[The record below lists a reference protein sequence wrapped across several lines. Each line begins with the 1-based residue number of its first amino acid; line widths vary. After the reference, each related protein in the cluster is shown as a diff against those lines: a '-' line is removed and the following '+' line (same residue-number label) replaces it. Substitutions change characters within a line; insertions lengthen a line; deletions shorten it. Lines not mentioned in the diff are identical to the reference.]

1 MILTSTLTYYARARN
16 CTEMAT
22 NKLQCRICGLVL
34 LSLKLYVSHL
44 RLVHAKDLN
53 FNIMCGVS
61 GCREVFRAFS
71 AFNSHIYRHHREAI
85 GIGSATEQE
94 LERSTSPLHS
104 ASEYEAE
111 SVAAAAACNRDPP
124 TACSTSER
132 CRQKHERRGCQ
143 ILLTLREGRQIS
155 EAAIDDVISGCKS
168 LCQHTIMAMKGK
180 VLDHVAEAGIELP
193 GLHDIIDTKYNPFD
207 GIDTNYLFER
217 FCVEHLGCLVSQL
230 PLLLM
235 LVCKHYIAGIY

>member
-1 MILTSTLTYYARARN
+1 
-16 CTEMAT
+16 MAT
-22 NKLQCRICGLVL
+22 NQLQCRICGLVL

-44 RLVHAKDLN
+44 RLVHAKDPN
-53 FNIMCGVS
+53 FNVMCGVS

-85 GIGSATEQE
+85 GIGSAMEQQ
-94 LERSTSPLHS
+94 LASATSPLHS

-111 SVAAAAACNRDPP
+111 SVAAAACDCDPP
-124 TACSTSER
+124 TTPVSVEVVRKNIKEEAAR
-132 CRQKHERRGCQ
+132 F
-143 ILLTLREGRQIS
+143 LLTLREGRQIS
-155 EAAIDDVISGCKS
+155 QAAINDVVSGCKS
-168 LCQHTIMAMKGK
+168 LCQHTIVAMKGK

-217 FCVEHLGCLVSQL
+217 FCVEHLGCLVSHAATSVIN
-230 PLLLM
+230 
-235 LVCKHYIAGIY
+235 VCKHWDMLALWIYVLLIKIL

>member
-1 MILTSTLTYYARARN
+1 MCARARN

-22 NKLQCRICGLVL
+22 NKLQCQICGLVL

-85 GIGSATEQE
+85 GIGSTTEQE
-94 LERSTSPLHS
+94 LESLTSPLHS

-124 TACSTSER
+124 TAAPVSVVGRNMKEEAAR
-132 CRQKHERRGCQ
+132 F
-143 ILLTLREGRQIS
+143 LLTLREGRQIS
-155 EAAIDDVISGCKS
+155 QAAIDDVISGCKS

-217 FCVEHLGCLVSQL
+217 FCVEHLGYLVSQL

>member
-1 MILTSTLTYYARARN
+1 MCARARN

-22 NKLQCRICGLVL
+22 NKLQCQICGLVL

-85 GIGSATEQE
+85 GIGSTTEQE
-94 LERSTSPLHS
+94 LESLTSPLHS

-124 TACSTSER
+124 TAAPVSVV
-132 CRQKHERRGCQ
+132 
-143 ILLTLREGRQIS
+143 GRNMKE
-155 EAAIDDVISGCKS
+155 EAA
-168 LCQHTIMAMKGK
+168 
-180 VLDHVAEAGIELP
+180 
-193 GLHDIIDTKYNPFD
+193 
-207 GIDTNYLFER
+207 R
-217 FCVEHLGCLVSQL
+217 FCSLSGRVAKYLKQQL
-230 PLLLM
+230 MM
-235 LVCKHYIAGIY
+235 LSVDVKAYASILSWL